1 MNPLRVR
8 RGRGTALGR
17 AVRRC
22 GLGAMA
28 LLLAA
33 ASAASALTLQGRVVD
48 PQGRGV
54 AGALL
59 SDERAV
65 VLSDRQG
72 RFRLQTAPGR
82 VVWVAAPAG
91 WERPGRWWWRAREA
105 AGPLRRLLLRPRN
118 QDGPI
123 ALLADPHLFD
133 AGCAPPHYPRSPRM
147 LRRPLRT
154 WRAVAARLKALG
166 PRLTVVAGDL
176 CGNADRGD
184 RSRAAAQMR
193 VAARALA
200 QLPRPARALPGNHD
214 LRYPGGRPEPGLW
227 RRHLGPVRHAYLFS
241 DLAVIMLDNVA
252 ASTSTRGRWR
262 SCGALGREAL
272 AWLRALLAR
281 LPRRLPLL
289 VVTHYALASPL
300 SGSNPLSWRGLVRAL
315 DGRGL
320 ALRHV
325 DQRTPAWWR
334 VLAGRRLVA
343 LVHGHEHAYHRS
355 RLYVRRGVVR
365 LVGLPAVCGGWWRG
379 DRRLGPLS
387 FAPGYVLLHGKGRRV
402 RWRLVEVPP
411 AD

>member
-1 MNPLRVR
+1 MSLWCGR
-8 RGRGTALGR
+8 RDRGSALWR

-22 GLGAMA
+22 GVVVVC

-33 ASAASALTLQGRVVD
+33 ATAASALTLQGRVVD
-48 PQGRGV
+48 PEGRGV
-54 AGALL
+54 AGALV

-65 VLSDRQG
+65 VVSDRQG
-72 RFRLQTAPGR
+72 RFRLETSPQR

-105 AGPLRRLLLRPRN
+105 AEPLRRLRLRPRN

-133 AGCAPPHYPRSPRM
+133 AGSAPPDYPRSPRM
-147 LRRPLRT
+147 LSRPLRT
-154 WRAVAARLKALG
+154 WRAVAARLKALA

-176 CGNADRGD
+176 CGDADRGG
-184 RSRAAAQMR
+184 RARAAAQMR
-193 VAARALA
+193 VVARALSR
-200 QLPRPARALPGNHD
+200 LPRPARALPGNHD
-214 LRYPGGRPEPGLW
+214 LRYPEGRPDLSLW
-227 RRHLGPVRHAYLFS
+227 RRHLGPARHAYLFS

-262 SCGALGREAL
+262 SCGGLGREAL
-272 AWLRALLAR
+272 AWLQSLLAR

-289 VVTHYALASPL
+289 VVTHYGLASPL
-300 SGSNPLSWRGLVRAL
+300 AGSNPLPRRGLVRAL

-325 DQRTPAWWR
+325 DQRVMAWWR

-355 RLYVRRGVVR
+355 RLYVRGGVVR
-365 LVGLPAVCGGWWRG
+365 LVGLPALCGGWWRG

-387 FAPGYVLLHGKGRRV
+387 FAPGYVLMHGKGRRV
-402 RWRLVEVPP
+402 RWRLVEVSP